1 MMTAALRQAGLPFI
15 GWVAEW
21 LCSGLQSRVRRFD
34 SALSLHSNARMAKLV
49 DARDL
54 KSLDLNGRAGSTPA
68 PGTIYY
74 FFINNSLEDL
84 FHVKSS
90 FGTIQ
95 KFHI

>member
-1 MMTAALRQAGLPFI
+1 MSWALHQAEKHLF

-21 LCSGLQSRVRRFD
+21 SCSGLQSRVRRFD

-68 PGTIYY
+68 PGTNHKYP
-74 FFINNSLEDL
+74 
-84 FHVKSS
+84 K
-90 FGTIQ
+90 
-95 KFHI
+95 